1 MKIRPL
7 RLILWIA
14 VLWVAGMGCR
24 SEFEQARM
32 SGNTELI
39 LNKALEYYEEEDWV
53 KAQTLFELVLNQYR
67 GRPEAEEIYYKYAY
81 TYYNLGQYALSA
93 HYFENFAATY
103 AYSPYREEADF
114 MSAYSNYQMSPVF
127 RLDQISTVSAIEG
140 FQAFVNTYPNSD
152 RVAECNKLIDEMR
165 DKLEKKAF
173 SSAELYFKMSDYQSA
188 IHSFENLLTEY
199 PDSERAE
206 EIQYLLVESS
216 YNYATNSIFE
226 KREERYEDTI
236 EQYQDFVERYPSSK
250 YMNKLNDI
258 HDKTLEQLK
267 SLNE

>member
-1 MKIRPL
+1 
-7 RLILWIA
+7 
-14 VLWVAGMGCR
+14 
-24 SEFEQARM
+24 
-32 SGNTELI
+32 
-39 LNKALEYYEEEDWV
+39 
-53 KAQTLFELVLNQYR
+53 
-67 GRPEAEEIYYKYAY
+67 
-81 TYYNLGQYALSA
+81 
-93 HYFENFAATY
+93 
-103 AYSPYREEADF
+103 
-114 MSAYSNYQMSPVF
+114 MSPVF
-127 RLDQISTVSAIEG
+127 RLDQISTVSAVEG
-140 FQAFVNTYPNSD
+140 FQQFVNTYPNSD